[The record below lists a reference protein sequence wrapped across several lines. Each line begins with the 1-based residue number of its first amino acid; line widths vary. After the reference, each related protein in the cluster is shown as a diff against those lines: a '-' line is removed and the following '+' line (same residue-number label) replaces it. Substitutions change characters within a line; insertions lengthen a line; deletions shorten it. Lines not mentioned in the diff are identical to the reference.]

1 MDGKQYRSGV
11 FSSSLRRRLMKCGK
25 VLIYFLFNVYL
36 ISCLATL
43 FYLGKGSFRKY
54 QLASSLRTISSNRN
68 LTVYFNA
75 STRSELASWF
85 CSEWKR
91 ASTLI
96 IDTDNLMA
104 HGCSKMKER

>member
-11 FSSSLRRRLMKCGK
+11 FSSSLRRRLMKYGK

-54 QLASSLRTISSNRN
+54 
-68 LTVYFNA
+68 
-75 STRSELASWF
+75 
-85 CSEWKR
+85 
-91 ASTLI
+91 
-96 IDTDNLMA
+96 
-104 HGCSKMKER
+104 